1 MANARYIEI
10 DSTFRNRKEWPNPA
24 EFEILISQS
33 GRKDR
38 FQALDPVS
46 IAAPLT
52 SSWIINEFT
61 VGGGA
66 SITATVNSS
75 VGVGAAGDNKS
86 TLILT
91 SAGPIGFQQIE
102 NYYVGAVA
110 TNITTSSS
118 SRIISYKWLYVN
130 TAQITV
136 EGSIT
141 ILPASVNTIQIT
153 DPTDITTDLQNSY
166 VFVPNGRNGFNAY
179 PNYILWN
186 ETQQNYSPILSYDTS
201 TKLVKVKID
210 GLSLPWQL
218 TDTLSI
224 RKEAPLFGQ
233 LNNQS
238 GYDSSTIFS
247 LPSAYALSD
256 YDAYRNSYIKVGNE
270 IGLITK
276 YVTLTGKAV
285 GIDPP
290 PGFNAYI
297 IFPDNASNI
306 NGFYNNMYIQ
316 IVGEVRKITS
326 YTVTGIEPNIVR
338 KAYFDTFISITY
350 GYVQAGDSFTL
361 RNGIVNNAF
370 TTPFTND
377 AKYEILPFSYDNHN
391 PFVYTGSITSL
402 QEISCYQIELMD
414 LILPNK
420 ILNCGFG
427 SRIAFYPYLYVE
439 VTNISGSSSGMK
451 NSIYSNN
458 PNATSAVFRFP
469 IYDVQN
475 PIASAFVKL
484 DGDGMVQ
491 TLKFKPNDNIF
502 FSVRLPNGQLF
513 KTLEQEIY
521 SPQQPNPDIQ
531 ISALFSFK
539 RL

>member
-1 MANARYIEI
+1 MSNARYIEI
-10 DSTFRNRKEWPNPA
+10 DSTYRNRKEWPNPA

-38 FQALDPVS
+38 LQAQDPVS
-46 IAAPLT
+46 LAAPLT

-61 VGGGA
+61 VGGGV

-91 SAGPIGFQQIE
+91 SAGPNEFQQIE

-110 TNITTSSS
+110 TNITTSST
-118 SRIISYKWLYVN
+118 SRIISYKWLYTD
-130 TAQITV
+130 TAQITI
-136 EGSIT
+136 EGSIP
-141 ILPASVNTIQIT
+141 ISVADTIQIT
-153 DPTDITTDLQNSY
+153 DPSDITTDLQNSY
-166 VFVPNGRNGFNAY
+166 VFVPNGRIGFNAY

-186 ETQQNYSPILSYDTS
+186 ETQQNYSPILSYDTI
-201 TKLVKVKID
+201 TRLVKVKID
-210 GLSLPWQL
+210 TLSWQL

-224 RKEAPLFGQ
+224 RKEAPLTGQ
-233 LNNQS
+233 LNNEVGQ
-238 GYDSSTIFS
+238 DSTTIFS
-247 LPSAYALSD
+247 LPSNYALSD

-270 IGLITK
+270 IGLITR
-276 YVTLTGKAV
+276 YVTLTGQAV
-285 GIDPP
+285 GIDPLW
-290 PGFNAYI
+290 NAYI

-306 NGFYNNMYIQ
+306 NDFYKNMYIQ

-338 KAYFDTFISITY
+338 KAYFNTFISISY

-370 TTPFTND
+370 TTPFTNG
-377 AKYEILPFSYDNHN
+377 AKYEILLFSYDNHN
-391 PFVYTGSITSL
+391 PFVYTGSITSQ

-458 PNATSAVFRFP
+458 PNATSAVFRVP

-513 KTLEQEIY
+513 KTLEHEIY

>member
-1 MANARYIEI
+1 MSNARYIEI
-10 DSTFRNRKEWPNPA
+10 DSTYRNRKDWPNPA

-38 FQALDPVS
+38 LQAQDPVS
-46 IAAPLT
+46 TAAPLT
-52 SSWIINEFT
+52 SSWVCNKFNI
-61 VGGGA
+61 GSGSGS
-66 SITATVNSS
+66 SITADVNSS
-75 VGVGAAGDNKS
+75 TGIGAAGDNKS

-91 SAGPIGFQQIE
+91 STALNQFQQIE

-110 TNITTSSS
+110 TNTTNNSS
-118 SRIISYKWLYVN
+118 SRIITYKWLYTN
-130 TAQITV
+130 TAQITL
-136 EGSIT
+136 EGSIS
-141 ILPASVNTIQIT
+141 ILPPPAINTIRINDPSDIT
-153 DPTDITTDLQNSY
+153 DLENSY
-166 VFVPNGRNGFNAY
+166 VFVPNGRLGFNAY

-210 GLSLPWQL
+210 GLSPTWTLN
-218 TDTLSI
+218 DTFSI
-224 RKEAPLFGQ
+224 RKEAPLFGE
-233 LNNQS
+233 LNNEL
-238 GYDSSTIFS
+238 GYTDSKIFS
-247 LPSAYALSD
+247 LPSAYSLSD

-270 IGLITK
+270 IGLITR
-276 YVTLTGKAV
+276 YVTLTG
-285 GIDPP
+285 
-290 PGFNAYI
+290 NALGGDDTHI
-297 IFPDNASNI
+297 ILPDNASNI
-306 NGFYNNMYIQ
+306 NGFYKNMYIQ
-316 IVGEVRKITS
+316 INNEVKKIIS
-326 YTVTGIEPNIVR
+326 YTVTGIGPNIVR
-338 KAYFDTFISITY
+338 TAEFATFIGGPNY
-350 GYVQAGDSFTL
+350 YVLAGDPFTL
-361 RNGIVNNAF
+361 RNGFVDNAF
-370 TTPFTND
+370 TTPFTNG

-391 PFVYTGSITSL
+391 PFVYTGSITSQ

-458 PNATSAVFRFP
+458 PNATSAVFRVP

-484 DGDGMVQ
+484 DGDGMTQ

-513 KTLEQEIY
+513 KTIEQERY

-539 RL
+539 KL

>member
-1 MANARYIEI
+1 MSNARYIEI
-10 DSTFRNRKEWPNPA
+10 DSAFRNRKEWPNPA

-38 FQALDPVS
+38 LQSQDPVS
-46 IAAPLT
+46 LAAPLT

-66 SITATVNSS
+66 LITATVNSNSS

-86 TLILT
+86 TLIITSLT
-91 SAGPIGFQQIE
+91 PNGFQKIE

-110 TNITTSSS
+110 TNITTSSTSSS
-118 SRIISYKWLYVN
+118 SRIISYKWLYTD
-130 TAQITV
+130 TAQITI
-136 EGSIT
+136 EGSIP
-141 ILPASVNTIQIT
+141 ISIVDTIQIT
-153 DPTDITTDLQNSY
+153 DPSDITTDLQNSY
-166 VFVPNGRNGFNAY
+166 VFVPNGRVGFNAY

-186 ETQQNYSPILSYDTS
+186 ETQQNYSPILSYDTT

-210 GLSLPWQL
+210 TLSLPWTL
-218 TDTLSI
+218 TDTFSI
-224 RKEAPLFGQ
+224 RKEAPLTGQ
-233 LNNQS
+233 LNNQA
-238 GYDSSTIFS
+238 GFPDSTIFS

-270 IGLITK
+270 IGLITR
-276 YVTLTGKAV
+276 YVTLNGTAIGV
-285 GIDPP
+285 DP
-290 PGFNAYI
+290 NYI
-297 IFPDNASNI
+297 IFPNNASNI
-306 NGFYNNMYIQ
+306 NGFYKNMYIQ
-316 IVGEVRKITS
+316 INGEVKKILA

-338 KAYFDTFISITY
+338 TAYFDTWITLT
-350 GYVQAGDSFTL
+350 GYVQVGDPFTL
-361 RNGIVNNAF
+361 RNGIVNNGF
-370 TTPFTND
+370 TTPFTDGAN
-377 AKYEILPFSYDNHN
+377 YEILPFSYDNHN
-391 PFVYTGSITSL
+391 PFVYTGSVTSQ
-402 QEISCYQIELMD
+402 QEISCYQIELVD

-458 PNATSAVFRFP
+458 PNATSAVFRVP
-469 IYDVQN
+469 VYDVQN

-484 DGDGMVQ
+484 DGDGMIQ

-502 FSVRLPNGQLF
+502 FSVRLPNGELF

-531 ISALFSFK
+531 ISALFGFK

>member
-1 MANARYIEI
+1 MSNARYIEI
-10 DSTFRNRKEWPNPA
+10 DSTYRNRKEWPNPA

-38 FQALDPVS
+38 LQAQDPVS
-46 IAAPLT
+46 TAAPLT
-52 SSWIINEFT
+52 SSW
-61 VGGGA
+61 VGNKFNVGPGSGS

-75 VGVGAAGDNKS
+75 TGVGAAGDNKS

-91 SAGPIGFQQIE
+91 CIAPNVFQENE

-110 TNITTSSS
+110 TNTTNNSS
-118 SRIISYKWLYVN
+118 SRILSYKWLCAN
-130 TAQITV
+130 TAQITL

-141 ILPASVNTIQIT
+141 ILMPLSTNTIQIT
-153 DPTDITTDLQNSY
+153 DPSDITTDLQNSY
-166 VFVPNGRNGFNAY
+166 VFVPNGRIGFNAY

-186 ETQQNYSPILSYDTS
+186 ETRQNYSPILSYDTN
-201 TKLVKVKID
+201 TKLVKVKIN
-210 GLSLPWQL
+210 GLSWSL
-218 TDTLSI
+218 TDTFSI

-233 LNNQS
+233 LNNEL
-238 GYDSSTIFS
+238 GYPDSTIFS

-270 IGLITK
+270 IGLITR
-276 YVTLTGKAV
+276 YVTLTG
-285 GIDPP
+285 
-290 PGFNAYI
+290 NALGGDGTHI
-297 IFPDNASNI
+297 ILPDNASNI

-316 IVGEVRKITS
+316 INSEVKKIIS
-326 YTVTGIEPNIVR
+326 YTVTGIGTSIVR
-338 KAYFDTFISITY
+338 TAEFATFIGPPNY
-350 GYVQAGDSFTL
+350 YVLAGDPFAL
-361 RNGIVNNAF
+361 RNGFVDNAF
-370 TTPFTND
+370 TAQFTNG
-377 AKYEILPFSYDNHN
+377 ANYEILPFSYDNHN
-391 PFVYTGSITSL
+391 PFVYTGSITSQ

-427 SRIAFYPYLYVE
+427 NRIAFYPYLYVE

-458 PNATSAVFRFP
+458 PNATSAVFRVP

-484 DGDGMVQ
+484 DGDGMTQ

-502 FSVRLPNGQLF
+502 FSVRLPNGELF
-513 KTLEQEIY
+513 KTLEQDRY
-521 SPQQPNPDIQ
+521 SPQQPNTDIQ

>member
-1 MANARYIEI
+1 MSNARYIEI
-10 DSTFRNRKEWPNPA
+10 DSTYRNRKEWPNPA

-38 FQALDPVS
+38 LQAQDPVS
-46 IAAPLT
+46 TAAPLT
-52 SSWIINEFT
+52 SSWVINKFN
-61 VGGGA
+61 VGVGSGS
-66 SITATVNSS
+66 SITATVNLAT
-75 VGVGAAGDNKS
+75 GVGAAGDNKS

-91 SAGPIGFQQIE
+91 STVPNGFQQIE
-102 NYYVGAVA
+102 NYYAGAVA
-110 TNITTSSS
+110 TNNTTNSS

-136 EGSIT
+136 EGSIS
-141 ILPASVNTIQIT
+141 ILPLVTNTIEIT
-153 DPTDITTDLQNSY
+153 DPSDITTDLQNSY
-166 VFVPNGRNGFNAY
+166 VFVPNGRIGFNAY

-186 ETQQNYSPILSYDTS
+186 ETQQNYSPILSYDTN
-201 TKLVKVKID
+201 TKLIKVKID
-210 GLSLPWQL
+210 GLLWTL
-218 TDTLSI
+218 ADTLSI
-224 RKEAPLFGQ
+224 RKEVPLFGY
-233 LNNQS
+233 LNNE
-238 GYDSSTIFS
+238 GLPTPHDSTTIFS
-247 LPSAYALSD
+247 LPSD
-256 YDAYRNSYIKVGNE
+256 YCSPDNDAYRNSYIKVGNE

-276 YVTLTGKAV
+276 YVTLTGKVV
-285 GIDPP
+285 GVDPVLDD
-290 PGFNAYI
+290 YI
-297 IFPDNASNI
+297 IFPDNASNV

-316 IVGEVRKITS
+316 IRGVVRQITS

-338 KAYFDTFISITY
+338 KVYFDIFIPIT
-350 GYVQAGDSFTL
+350 GAVQVGESFTL
-361 RNGIVNNAF
+361 RNGFVNNPF
-370 TTPFTND
+370 TTPFTD
-377 AKYEILPFSYDNHN
+377 GAKYEILPFSYDNHN
-391 PFVYTGSITSL
+391 PFVYTGSVTSQ
-402 QEISCYQIELMD
+402 QEISCYQIELVD

-439 VTNISGSSSGMK
+439 LTNISGSSSGMK

-458 PNATSAVFRFP
+458 PNATSAVFRVP

-502 FSVRLPNGQLF
+502 FSVRLPNGELF
-513 KTLEQEIY
+513 KTLDQEKY
-521 SPQQPNPDIQ
+521 SPYQPNPDIQ
-531 ISALFSFK
+531 ISALFGFK

>member
-38 FQALDPVS
+38 LQAQDPVS
-46 IAAPLT
+46 LAAPLT
-52 SSWIINEFT
+52 SSWTINEFT
-61 VGGGA
+61 VGGGS
-66 SITATVNSS
+66 SITAMINPAT
-75 VGVGAAGDNKS
+75 GVGAAGDNKS

-91 SAGPIGFQQIE
+91 SLGFQQIE

-110 TNITTSSS
+110 TNTVNNSS
-118 SRIISYKWLYVN
+118 SRITTYKWLSTN

-136 EGSIT
+136 EGSIS
-141 ILPASVNTIQIT
+141 IVLPLLSNTIEIT
-153 DPTDITTDLQNSY
+153 DPSDITTDLQNSY
-166 VFVPNGRNGFNAY
+166 VFVPNGRIGFNAY

-186 ETQQNYSPILSYDTS
+186 ETKQNYSPILSYDTN
-201 TKLVKVKID
+201 TKLVKVAIS
-210 GLSLPWQL
+210 GLSWAL
-218 TDTLSI
+218 TDTFSI

-233 LNNQS
+233 LNNEPFPN
-238 GYDSSTIFS
+238 DSTTIFS
-247 LPSAYALSD
+247 LPSASALTD
-256 YDAYRNSYIKVGNE
+256 QDAYRNSYIKVGNE
-270 IGLITK
+270 IRLITR
-276 YVTLTGKAV
+276 YVTLTG
-285 GIDPP
+285 
-290 PGFNAYI
+290 NALDGDWDHI
-297 IFPDNASNI
+297 MFGNNASNI
-306 NGFYNNMYIQ
+306 NDFYKNMYIQ
-316 IVGEVRKITS
+316 LNNEVRKIIS

-338 KAYFDTFISITY
+338 TAQFTPAIGAPLFFVTP
-350 GYVQAGDSFTL
+350 GTPFTL
-361 RNGIVNNAF
+361 RNGFVNNAF
-370 TTPFTND
+370 TIPFANGD
-377 AKYEILPFSYDNHN
+377 KYEILPFSYDNHN
-391 PFVYTGSITSL
+391 PFVYTGSITSQ

-414 LILPNK
+414 LVLPNK

-458 PNATSAVFRFP
+458 PNATSAVFRVP

-484 DGDGMVQ
+484 DGDGMTQ

-502 FSVRLPNGQLF
+502 FSVRLPNGELF
-513 KTLEQEIY
+513 KTIELDRY

>member
-1 MANARYIEI
+1 MSNARYIEI
-10 DSTFRNRKEWPNPA
+10 DSTYRNRKEWPNPA

-38 FQALDPVS
+38 LQSQDPVS
-46 IAAPLT
+46 ISAPLT

-61 VGGGA
+61 VSGGA

-130 TAQITV
+130 TAQIIV

-179 PNYILWN
+179 PNCILWN
-186 ETQQNYSPILSYDTS
+186 ETRQNYSPILSYDTT

-210 GLSLPWQL
+210 GLSSPWQL

-233 LNNQS
+233 LNNEAI
-238 GYDSSTIFS
+238 YPDSTIFS
-247 LPSAYALSD
+247 LPSAYALSE
-256 YDAYRNSYIKVGNE
+256 YDVYRNSYIKVGNE
-270 IGLITK
+270 IGLITR
-276 YVTLTGKAV
+276 YVTLTG
-285 GIDPP
+285 
-290 PGFNAYI
+290 NALGGDGTHI
-297 IFPDNASNI
+297 ILPDNASNI

-316 IVGEVRKITS
+316 INNEVRKIIS
-326 YTVTGIEPNIVR
+326 YTVTGIGPNIVR
-338 KAYFDTFISITY
+338 TAEFATFIGPPNY
-350 GYVQAGDSFTL
+350 YVLAGDPFAL
-361 RNGIVNNAF
+361 RNGFVNNAF
-370 TTPFTND
+370 ATAFTNG
-377 AKYEILPFSYDNHN
+377 ANYEILSFSYDNHN
-391 PFVYTGSITSL
+391 PFVYTGSLTSQ
-402 QEISCYQIELMD
+402 QEISCYQIELVD

-458 PNATSAVFRFP
+458 PNATSAVFRVP
-469 IYDVQN
+469 VYDVQN

-502 FSVRLPNGQLF
+502 FSVRLPNGELF
-513 KTLEQEIY
+513 KTLEQERY
-521 SPQQPNPDIQ
+521 SPYQPNPDIQ
-531 ISALFSFK
+531 ISALFGFK
-539 RL
+539 KL

>member
-38 FQALDPVS
+38 LQAHDPVS
-46 IAAPLT
+46 TAAPLT
-52 SSWIINEFT
+52 NSWIINEFN
-61 VGGGA
+61 VGGGS
-66 SITATVNSS
+66 SIISTVNLAT
-75 VGVGAAGDNKS
+75 GVGAAGDNKS

-91 SAGPIGFQQIE
+91 STSAFQQIE

-110 TNITTSSS
+110 TNTVNNSA
-118 SRIISYKWLYVN
+118 SRIITYKWLSTN

-136 EGSIT
+136 EGSIS
-141 ILPASVNTIQIT
+141 ILPPPTINTIEII
-153 DPTDITTDLQNSY
+153 DPSDITTDLENSY
-166 VFVPNGRNGFNAY
+166 VFVPNGRIGFNAY

-186 ETQQNYSPILSYDTS
+186 ETQKNYSRILSYDTN
-201 TKLVKVKID
+201 TKLVKVNIN
-210 GLSLPWQL
+210 GLSPIWTL
-218 TDTLSI
+218 TDTFSI

-233 LNNQS
+233 LNNDDTTSPNSQ
-238 GYDSSTIFS
+238 TIFS
-247 LPSAYALSD
+247 LPSAYSSSN

-270 IGLITK
+270 IGLITQ
-276 YVTLTGKAV
+276 YVTLTGNV
-285 GIDPP
+285 IGIDTISN
-290 PGFNAYI
+290 FYI

-306 NGFYNNMYIQ
+306 NGFYNNMYIE
-316 IVGEVRKITS
+316 INGEVRKISS
-326 YTVTGIEPNIVR
+326 YIVTGNEPNIVR
-338 KAYFDTFISITY
+338 KAYFDTWLST
-350 GYVQAGDSFTL
+350 GYVGVGESFTL
-361 RNGIVNNAF
+361 RNGVVNNAF
-370 TTPFTND
+370 TIPFTNG

-391 PFVYTGSITSL
+391 PFVYTGSITSQ
-402 QEISCYQIELMD
+402 QEICCYQIELMD

-458 PNATSAVFRFP
+458 PNATSAVFRVP

-484 DGDGMVQ
+484 DGDGMTQ

-502 FSVRLPNGQLF
+502 FSVRLPNGELF
-513 KTLEQEIY
+513 KTLELERY

-531 ISALFSFK
+531 ISAMFSFK

>member
-38 FQALDPVS
+38 LQSQDPVS
-46 IAAPLT
+46 LAAPLT
-52 SSWIINEFT
+52 SSWVINEFNV
-61 VGGGA
+61 VGG
-66 SITATVNSS
+66 SS
-75 VGVGAAGDNKS
+75 VTAMINPATGVGASGDNKS

-91 SAGPIGFQQIE
+91 SPGFQQIE

-110 TNITTSSS
+110 TNTVNNSS
-118 SRIISYKWLYVN
+118 SRIITYKWLCTD

-136 EGSIT
+136 EGSIS
-141 ILPASVNTIQIT
+141 IALPLLTNTIQII
-153 DPTDITTDLQNSY
+153 DPSDITTDLQNSY
-166 VFVPNGRNGFNAY
+166 VFVPNGRIGFNAY

-186 ETQQNYSPILSYDTS
+186 ETQQNYSPILSYDTN

-210 GLSLPWQL
+210 GLTPIWTL
-218 TDTLSI
+218 TDTFSI

-233 LNNQS
+233 LNNDDTTS
-238 GYDSSTIFS
+238 PNSTTIFS
-247 LPSAYALSD
+247 LPSAYSVSN

-270 IGLITK
+270 IGLITQ
-276 YVTLTGKAV
+276 YVTLSGNV
-285 GIDPP
+285 IGIDTV
-290 PGFNAYI
+290 FNSYI

-316 IVGEVRKITS
+316 INGVVRKISS

-338 KAYFDTFISITY
+338 KVYFDTWILPT
-350 GYVQAGDSFTL
+350 GYVQVGDSFIL
-361 RNGIVNNAF
+361 RNGVVNNSF
-370 TTPFTND
+370 IIPFTNG
-377 AKYEILPFSYDNHN
+377 AKYEILQFSYDNHN
-391 PFVYTGSITSL
+391 PFVYTGSITSQ

-414 LILPNK
+414 LVLPNK

-427 SRIAFYPYLYVE
+427 SRIAFYPYIYVE

-458 PNATSAVFRFP
+458 PNATSAVFRVP

-484 DGDGMVQ
+484 DGDGMTQ

-502 FSVRLPNGQLF
+502 FSVRLPNGELF
-513 KTLEQEIY
+513 KTLDLERY